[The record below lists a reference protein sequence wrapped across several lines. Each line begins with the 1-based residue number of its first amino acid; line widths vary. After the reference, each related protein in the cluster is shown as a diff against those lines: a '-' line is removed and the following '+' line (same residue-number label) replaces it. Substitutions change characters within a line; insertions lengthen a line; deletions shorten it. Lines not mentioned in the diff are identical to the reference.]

1 MFDQLTPKSL
11 FDYQAHRDEVVVT
24 ELEKGEREGNRS
36 SSPPI
41 IYLDNRMKE
50 SINDN
55 PNSQQH
61 DGGSLTGNAHVG
73 VYRLQ
78 GGRGA
83 QQVPE
88 VYDQLYCEDDSS
100 YDREVTDTLNSIY
113 MNDPTAMSEE
123 AYYQDSLWYKKLSTI
138 TEVSNEEFNY

>member
-11 FDYQAHRDEVVVT
+11 FDYRTHRDEILAA

-41 IYLDNRMKE
+41 IYLDNRMNE

-55 PNSQQH
+55 LNSQP
-61 DGGSLTGNAHVG
+61 DGGSLTGSGHVG

-78 GGRGA
+78 GGRGT

-138 TEVSNEEFNY
+138 TEVSNEDFNY